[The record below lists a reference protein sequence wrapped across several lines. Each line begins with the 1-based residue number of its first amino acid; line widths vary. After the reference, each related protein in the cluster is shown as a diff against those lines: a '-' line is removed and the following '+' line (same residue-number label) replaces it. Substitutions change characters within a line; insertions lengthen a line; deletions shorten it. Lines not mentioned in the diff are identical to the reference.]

1 MTLSLKMIDEKMEMD
16 RPMMRRPSSNLLQS
30 AKYFLRFFMLAPSW
44 SSSNQLGTSRKT
56 KNDTVPNHDVQ
67 VDPSDKH
74 IVSYTNR
81 RHDAVLNV

>member
-1 MTLSLKMIDEKMEMD
+1 
-16 RPMMRRPSSNLLQS
+16 
-30 AKYFLRFFMLAPSW
+30 MLAPSW

-74 IVSYTNR
+74 TVSYANR
-81 RHDAVLNV
+81 RHDAVSRI